1 MLREPLLA
9 GARLPDVI
17 LEGPEGRLALE
28 AIRDGDALVV
38 VFYVEDGTPTCTTQ
52 LSALGADLELIEQCG
67 AQLIAI
73 SSDSVE
79 SHASFRKE
87 KHFAFPLLTDSNLEA
102 ARAFGV
108 ADETTGRCTRAV
120 FVSDRAGRIVE
131 AIPHYNPANLS
142 QYAAIFAALG
152 LDPS

>member
-1 MLREPLLA
+1 MLRESLQA
-9 GARLPDVI
+9 GARLPDVT

-38 VFYVEDGTPTCTTQ
+38 VFYVEDGTPTCTAQ
-52 LSALGADLELIEQCG
+52 LSTLGADLELIEQCG
-67 AQLIAI
+67 ARLVAI

-102 ARAFGV
+102 AHAFGV
-108 ADETTGRCTRAV
+108 ADETAGRCTRAV
-120 FVSDRAGRIVE
+120 FVSDRAGKIVE

-152 LDPS
+152 LDLS

>member
-1 MLREPLLA
+1 MVREPLQA
-9 GARLPDVI
+9 GARLPEVT
-17 LEGPEGRLALE
+17 LEGPEGRLALAE
-28 AIRDGDALVV
+28 IRNGHALVV
-38 VFYVEDGTPTCTTQ
+38 AFYVEDKTPTCTAQ
-52 LSALGADLELIEQCG
+52 LSALDADLKLIEQCG
-67 AQLIAI
+67 ARLVAV
-73 SSDSVE
+73 SSDSME

-87 KHFAFPLLTDSNLEA
+87 KCFAFPLLTDSSLEA

-142 QYAAIFAALG
+142 QYAAVFAALG
-152 LDPS
+152 LGPS

>member
-1 MLREPLLA
+1 MVREPLPV
-9 GARLPDVI
+9 GARLPEVM
-17 LEGPEGRLALE
+17 LEGPEGRLTLAE
-28 AIRDGDALVV
+28 IRNGHALVV
-38 VFYVEDGTPTCTTQ
+38 AFYVEDRTPTCAAQ
-52 LSALGADLELIEQCG
+52 LSALGADLKLIEQCG
-67 AQLIAI
+67 ARLVAI
-73 SSDSVE
+73 SSDSTE
-79 SHASFRKE
+79 SHASFRE
-87 KHFAFPLLTDSNLEA
+87 EQRFAFPLLTDSSLEV

-142 QYAAIFAALG
+142 QYAAVFAALG